1 MIEIAYF
8 LVFAWFFIHFIECI
22 YFRKTILKSPDGK
35 LKGLIYTFLFGV
47 LYLKK
52 IQLKD
57 YKFFSWKSFIAE
69 STIASLIFNS

>member
-1 MIEIAYF
+1 VIEIAYF

-35 LKGLIYTFLFGV
+35 LKGFIYTFLFGV
-47 LYLKK
+47 LYLRK

-57 YKFFSWKSFIAE
+57 
-69 STIASLIFNS
+69 